1 MVYGQFTD
9 ENKYEKLTIQHN
21 IQHMKPRITANEKE
35 NPIIVGLDIGTTK
48 ICVTVGRR
56 SGTNKIELLGVGKAE
71 SAGVNRGV
79 VANIQKT
86 VGSIREAVA
95 IAEGQSNV
103 DIKVVNVGIAGQHIK
118 SIQHRGILTKNDDDE
133 IGRLDVERLISDMYK
148 LVLPPGEEIIHV
160 LPQEFT
166 IDNEPGIK
174 EPIGMAG
181 RRMEANFHI
190 ISGRVTDIKNIK
202 KCVDNSDLEVSSLV
216 LEPLA
221 SSEAVLDEE
230 EKMAGVVLVDIGGGT
245 TDVAIFHEGII
256 RHTAVIPLGGNIVT
270 EDIRQG
276 CAVLRNQAEQL
287 KVRYGSAL
295 ADENK
300 DNEVICVPGIRG
312 RDSKEISVKNLAFII
327 QARMEEIIEHV
338 YYEIKSSGYEDKL
351 IAGIVITG
359 GGAQLKHLVQLVEY
373 ITGID
378 CRIGYPNEYLAKTDM
393 LNKQSFDEM
402 KSPMYATSIGL
413 LIKGIQTVEEDEATQ
428 QEVVYKSPDRSKVKE
443 ITQTA
448 NKKES
453 WFTKIISDFIKD
465 DSGIDDDSFIGK
477 K

>member
-1 MVYGQFTD
+1 
-9 ENKYEKLTIQHN
+9 
-21 IQHMKPRITANEKE
+21 MKATLSSDKDS
-35 NPIIVGLDIGTTK
+35 PIVVGLDIGTTK

-56 SGTNKIELLGVGKAE
+56 AGANKIEVLGVGKAE
-71 SAGVNRGV
+71 SSGVSRGV

-86 VGSIREAVA
+86 VNSILQAVEEAGS
-95 IAEGQSNV
+95 QSNV

-118 SIQHRGILTKNDDDE
+118 SIQHRGILTRRDE
-133 IGRLDVERLISDMYK
+133 NEINRMDIERLIEDMYK

-174 EPIGMAG
+174 DPIGMAG

-190 ISGRVTDIKNIK
+190 ISGHVSAIKNIK
-202 KCVDNSDLEVSSLV
+202 KCIDNASLEVQDLI

-221 SSEAVLDEE
+221 SSEAVLDEAD
-230 EKMAGVVLVDIGGGT
+230 KDAGVVLVDIGGGT

-270 EDIRQG
+270 EDIKQG
-276 CAVLRNQAEQL
+276 CSVLRNQAELL
-287 KVRYGSAL
+287 KIRFGSAL

-300 DNEVICVPGIRG
+300 ENEVICVPGLRG
-312 RDSKEISVKNLAFII
+312 REPKEISVKNLAYII

-338 YYEIKSSGYEDKL
+338 YYEIKSSGYENKL
-351 IAGIVITG
+351 IGGIVVTG

-378 CRIGYPNEYLAKTDM
+378 CRIGFPNEHLTKNEVLPKSVY
-393 LNKQSFDEM
+393 DEL
-402 KSPMYATSIGL
+402 KSPLYATGIGL
-413 LIKGIQTVEEDEATQ
+413 LIKGIQAEEEQLELTDR
-428 QEVVYKSPDRSKVKE
+428 KSAMSVRE
-443 ITQTA
+443 ITEKG
-448 NKKES
+448 NKEKGFFK
-453 WFTKIISDFIKD
+453 WFRDIIKD
-465 DSGIDDDSFIGK
+465 GNEIDDETYLGK

>member
-1 MVYGQFTD
+1 
-9 ENKYEKLTIQHN
+9 
-21 IQHMKPRITANEKE
+21 MKPRIVENEKE

-56 SGTNKIELLGVGKAE
+56 SGSNKVELLGVGKAE

-86 VGSIREAVA
+86 VTSIREAVA
-95 IAEGQSNV
+95 VAEGQSNV

-133 IGRLDVERLISDMYK
+133 VGRIDIERLISDMYK
-148 LVLPPGEEIIHV
+148 LVLNPGEEIVHV

-181 RRMEANFHI
+181 RRVEANFHI

-202 KCVDNSDLEVSSLV
+202 RCVDNSDLEVSELI

-230 EKMAGVVLVDIGGGT
+230 EKTAGVVLVDIGGGT

-276 CAVLRNQAEQL
+276 CSVLRNQAEQL

-312 RDSKEISVKNLAFII
+312 REPKEISVKNLAYII

-338 YYEIKSSGYEDKL
+338 YYEIKASGYEDKL

-393 LNKQSFDEM
+393 LNKQAFDEL
-402 KSPMYATSIGL
+402 KSPLYATGIGL
-413 LIKGIQTVEEDEATQ
+413 LIKGIQSLEEEEKRNEERTTKKAGG
-428 QEVVYKSPDRSKVKE
+428 VKE
-443 ITQTA
+443 TT
-448 NKKES
+448 KEDVKVIAEGQNRKEG
-453 WFTKIISDFIKD
+453 WLTRFLGDWIKD
-465 DSGIDDDSFIGK
+465 GADIDDDTFIGK

>member
-1 MVYGQFTD
+1 
-9 ENKYEKLTIQHN
+9 
-21 IQHMKPRITANEKE
+21 MKPRVTDIEKE

-86 VGSIREAVA
+86 VFSIREAVSS
-95 IAEGQSNV
+95 AEGQSNV

-118 SIQHRGILTKNDDDE
+118 SIQHRGILTKSDDDE
-133 IGRLDVERLISDMYK
+133 INRLDVERLISDMYK

-300 DNEVICVPGIRG
+300 ENEVICVPGIRG
-312 RDSKEISVKNLAFII
+312 RDSKEISVKNLAYII

-338 YYEIKSSGYEDKL
+338 YYEIKASGYEDKL

-393 LNKQSFDEM
+393 LNKQTLEEM

-413 LIKGIQTVEEDEATQ
+413 LIKGIQTVEDEQNMAS
-428 QEVVYKSPDRSKVKE
+428 EERELKKPRKEKVGE
-443 ITQTA
+443 IAEKQS
-448 NKKES
+448 KKES
-453 WFTKIISDFIKD
+453 WFTKIISEFIKD
-465 DSGIDDDSFIGK
+465 NQEIDDETYIGK

>member
-1 MVYGQFTD
+1 
-9 ENKYEKLTIQHN
+9 
-21 IQHMKPRITANEKE
+21 
-35 NPIIVGLDIGTTK
+35 
-48 ICVTVGRR
+48 VGRR
-56 SGTNKIELLGVGKAE
+56 SGSNKVELLGVGKAE

-86 VGSIREAVA
+86 VTSIREAVA
-95 IAEGQSNV
+95 VAEGQSNV

-133 IGRLDVERLISDMYK
+133 IGRLDIERLISDMYK

-181 RRMEANFHI
+181 RRVEANFHI

-202 KCVDNSDLEVSSLV
+202 RCVDNSDLEVSELI

-230 EKMAGVVLVDIGGGT
+230 EKTAGVVLVDIGGGT

-300 DNEVICVPGIRG
+300 ENEVICVPGIRG
-312 RDSKEISVKNLAFII
+312 REAKEISVKNLAFII

-338 YYEIKSSGYEDKL
+338 FYEIKASGYEDKL

-393 LNKQSFDEM
+393 LNKQAFDEL
-402 KSPMYATSIGL
+402 KSPLYATGIGL
-413 LIKGIQTVEEDEATQ
+413 LIKGIQSIEEEEKRNEEKFIKKAAPTK
-428 QEVVYKSPDRSKVKE
+428 EKHKEGVKE
-443 ITQTA
+443 IAEGQS
-448 NKKES
+448 KKEG
-453 WFTKIISDFIKD
+453 WLTRFLGDWIKD
-465 DSGIDDDSFIGK
+465 GADIDDDTFIGK